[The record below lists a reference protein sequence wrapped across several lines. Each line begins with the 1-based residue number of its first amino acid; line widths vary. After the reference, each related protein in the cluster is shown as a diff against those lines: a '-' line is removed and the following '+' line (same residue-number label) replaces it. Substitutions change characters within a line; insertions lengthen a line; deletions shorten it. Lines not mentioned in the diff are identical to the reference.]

1 MSTPAELLQIHLLAL
16 TQIVTQVCAEAGG
29 RNAQSAAKSR
39 TFHWL
44 NGRIRRKNA
53 QYHEP
58 MAAGSHEVSGSIPL
72 ISTKRSRPEINTH
85 ANAESIKAAGDIF
98 RNALKAKKDDSKQA

>member
-44 NGRIRRKNA
+44 NGRIRRKNTH
-53 QYHEP
+53 YHEP

-72 ISTKRSRPEINTH
+72 ISTMK
-85 ANAESIKAAGDIF
+85 K
-98 RNALKAKKDDSKQA
+98 ALKSFCFPS

>member
-72 ISTKRSRPEINTH
+72 ISTNEKGVPKGTSFFVGGE
-85 ANAESIKAAGDIF
+85 
-98 RNALKAKKDDSKQA
+98 